1 MEQLSEQS
9 DAGRR
14 WQQPFQHVEQQVI
27 LNQDAVGK
35 QNWKIRDEP
44 EIRGVV
50 YHLRY
55 DWDPLARTVHA
66 CFFQVVKIF

>member
-35 QNWKIRDEP
+35 QNWKINY
-44 EIRGVV
+44 IGMN
-50 YHLRY
+50 LRSGG
-55 DWDPLARTVHA
+55 
-66 CFFQVVKIF
+66 